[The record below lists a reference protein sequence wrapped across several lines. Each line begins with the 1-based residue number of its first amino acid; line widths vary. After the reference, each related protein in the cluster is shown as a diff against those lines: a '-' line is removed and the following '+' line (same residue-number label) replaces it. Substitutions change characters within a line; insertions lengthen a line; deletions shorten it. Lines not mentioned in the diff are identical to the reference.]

1 MLRHIAVP
9 IRTMLLIGALCPA
22 LATARNT
29 EVNVVVDFTPEGR
42 KIAHPV
48 PGKPAYYYPVLGGFE
63 ELGGGEAGEK
73 PPRQWDAAHI
83 VALELAK
90 QGYLEMNPVPC
101 VNQAGEVTF
110 RDGTVVTVP
119 AHPIRDRPLEI
130 NAPGGIPLT
139 RAMLEAPDGPYSLK
153 SARSASAAVAE
164 GPLPAIYV
172 LQTTDPVHGPVMI
185 GMPDLILFIQLG
197 YVNPEIVYPPSL
209 QTGLTHPSNSLVRPT
224 AASGPPL
231 SAFFNQSEML
241 GLVAGNTLGNLDRY
255 SELEVVEKAD
265 QDRYFLMLSAYD
277 FEAYRK
283 SRKLVLLWQAK
294 MSAPSDSLAQ
304 FSDVLTALVW
314 AGGPYFGRETTRP
327 KTFMLPVTP
336 EGHVEI
342 GKLETKDFSVAP
354 PPAQPASAPASK

>member
-1 MLRHIAVP
+1 
-9 IRTMLLIGALCPA
+9 MLLIGALCPA
-22 LATARNT
+22 LAAARKI
-29 EVNVVVDFTPEGR
+29 EINVLVDFTPEGR
-42 KIAHPV
+42 KIARPTS
-48 PGKPAYYYPVLGGFE
+48 GKPAHYYPVLGGFE

-73 PPRQWDAAHI
+73 PPMQWDAAHV

-90 QGYLEMNPVPC
+90 QGYLEMNPTPC

-119 AHPIRDRPLEI
+119 AHPIRGHPLEI
-130 NAPGGIPLT
+130 NAPGDIPLT

-153 SARSASAAVAE
+153 AARSASAAVAE
-164 GPLPAIYV
+164 GPLPVIYV
-172 LQTTDPVHGPVMI
+172 LQTTDPVHGPVMV

-209 QTGLTHPSNSLVRPT
+209 QTGLTHPSNGLVRPT

-231 SAFFNQSEML
+231 SAFVNQSEML
-241 GLVAGNTLGNLDRY
+241 GLVAGNTLGNLDRD
-255 SELEVVEKAD
+255 SELEAVEKA
-265 QDRYFLMLSAYD
+265 
-277 FEAYRK
+277 YRT

-327 KTFMLPVTP
+327 KTFMPPVTP

-342 GKLETKDFSVAP
+342 GILETKDFSEAP
-354 PPAQPASAPASK
+354 PPAQSASAPVSK